1 MLVYGR
7 NACLEYL
14 QKGKVKKVYL
24 QKDFSNEKIL
34 NCINQEYKIVD
45 KFTLDKMCD
54 GIHQG
59 VAIEVED
66 FKYSDIY
73 DILEKPVCTLVMLD
87 HLEDPHNLGAIIRT
101 SEAFGIDGVIIPKDR
116 SVLVNATVIKT
127 SVGTALNV
135 PVYQVTNLVDTINLL
150 KNNGFWVI
158 GTDMN
163 GVDYKK
169 VDYKGKSVIVI
180 GNEGKGI
187 SHLVEKNCDIIATIP
202 MYGNVNSLNASVAA
216 GVVLY
221 EASRQNHEG

>member
-14 QKGKVKKVYL
+14 QKGKVRKIYL
-24 QKDFSNEKIL
+24 QKGFSNEKIL
-34 NCINQEYKIVD
+34 KNIHQDYKIVD
-45 KFTLDKMCD
+45 RFTLDKMCD

-59 VAIEVED
+59 IAIEVDD

-73 DILEKPVCTLVMLD
+73 NFLDKDECTFVMLD

-101 SEAFGIDGVIIPKDR
+101 CEAFGIDGVIIPKDR
-116 SVLVNATVIKT
+116 SVLVNGTVIKT

-135 PVYQVTNLVDTINLL
+135 PIFQVTNLVDTINLL
-150 KNNGFWVI
+150 KKNGFWVV

-163 GVDYKK
+163 GIDYKK
-169 VDYKGKSVIVI
+169 VDFKGKCVIVI

-187 SHLVEKNCDIIATIP
+187 SHLVEKNCDVIATIS
-202 MYGNVNSLNASVAA
+202 MYGTVNSLNASVAA

>member
-1 MLVYGR
+1 MLVFGR

-34 NCINQEYKIVD
+34 NCINQSYKVVD
-45 KFTLDKMCD
+45 KFTLDKMCE

-59 VAIEVED
+59 IAIEVDD
-66 FKYSDIY
+66 FEYSNIY
-73 DILEKPVCTLVMLD
+73 DCLDTDKCTLVMLD

-101 SEAFGIDGVIIPKDR
+101 VEAFGIDGVIIPKDR

-135 PVYQVTNLVDTINLL
+135 PVYQVTNLVDTIKLL
-150 KNNGFWVI
+150 KKNGFWVI

-169 VDYKGKSVIVI
+169 VDFTGKNVIVI

-202 MYGNVNSLNASVAA
+202 MYGKVNSLNASVAA
-216 GVVLY
+216 GVILY
-221 EASRQNHEG
+221 EASRQNNRE

>member
-59 VAIEVED
+59 IAIEVED

-73 DILEKPVCTLVMLD
+73 DILEKPVCQLMAAFL
-87 HLEDPHNLGAIIRT
+87 II
-101 SEAFGIDGVIIPKDR
+101 
-116 SVLVNATVIKT
+116 
-127 SVGTALNV
+127 
-135 PVYQVTNLVDTINLL
+135 Y
-150 KNNGFWVI
+150 
-158 GTDMN
+158 
-163 GVDYKK
+163 
-169 VDYKGKSVIVI
+169 
-180 GNEGKGI
+180 
-187 SHLVEKNCDIIATIP
+187 
-202 MYGNVNSLNASVAA
+202 
-216 GVVLY
+216 
-221 EASRQNHEG
+221 